1 MILHLIADLD
11 IKENLLLYHSAEF
24 AKPLEYGST
33 SVKTWVELNLY
44 VFFNVAGVVN
54 MVGAVWHAV
63 AVWVYAVVV
72 APAIYHISLT
82 YKGV

>member
-1 MILHLIADLD
+1 MSQPTRNTQNKL
-11 IKENLLLYHSAEF
+11 
-24 AKPLEYGST
+24 
-33 SVKTWVELNLY
+33 
-44 VFFNVAGVVN
+44 VN

-63 AVWVYAVVV
+63 AVWVYAFVV